1 MSRRNDIFLYNKD
14 FLYGYNHECVV
25 VRIWYEDKIN
35 LISYLQPRL
44 LRQNSCLSGKMWR
57 ILNQKV
63 SQRVSMCY
71 SYLSECNKFI
81 SRMFLWPLIMYHNVS
96 ISCKLMIFSLEE
108 TTMTKSEYLCSNRK
122 FPTHGDQSKLNIVE
136 ILCYVR
142 TQYRWN
148 LVFQW
153 MQ

>member
-14 FLYGYNHECVV
+14 FLYRYNNEGVV
-25 VRIWYEDKIN
+25 VRIWCEDKTN
-35 LISYLQPRL
+35 LILSPKPHL
-44 LRQNSCLSGKMWR
+44 LRRNSCLSRKMWR

-63 SQRVSMCY
+63 SQRMSMCY

-96 ISCKLMIFSLEE
+96 ISCKLMIFSLKE
-108 TTMTKSEYLCSNRK
+108 TTMTKSEYLCPNRK
-122 FPTHGDQSKLNIVE
+122 FPTNGDQSKLNIVE